1 MRAIS
6 LRGVDEEIARKLK
19 AEAAQRGT
27 SVNALILQLIRA
39 GIGIKAPATKRHEYH
54 DLDQLAGTWTE
65 EDAAE
70 FARTVSDFEQVDKEL
85 WGEADS
91 SGH

>member
-39 GIGIKAPATKRHEYH
+39 G
-54 DLDQLAGTWTE
+54 
-65 EDAAE
+65 
-70 FARTVSDFEQVDKEL
+70 
-85 WGEADS
+85 
-91 SGH
+91 